1 MNPESMLPYEEETK
15 VRGLLRAAAAGDGM
29 STPDR
34 VERVLVERMRQAR
47 RRAAGMRVF
56 AAGAIAATVLFGL
69 GLLRDREESAPVAAI
84 APAPAAPAVAVAAE
98 AAPAIEPAKPA
109 RRRRANRE
117 RAPRMETAEFIPVG
131 AWQAIEP
138 MERGSIVRVRLSK
151 STLPALG
158 IPVSPDVWNET
169 VPADVVLGEDG
180 TMRAVRFVRTAQ

>member
-15 VRGLLRAAAAGDGM
+15 IRGLLRAAAATDGM
-29 STPDR
+29 ATPDR
-34 VERVLVERMRQAR
+34 VERMLVERMRVAR
-47 RRAAGMRVF
+47 RRAAAGRVVS
-56 AAGAIAATVLFGL
+56 AGAIAATVLFGL
-69 GLLRDREESAPVAAI
+69 GLLRDREAPAPVAAI
-84 APAPAAPAVAVAAE
+84 ATAPAAPAVERVH
-98 AAPAIEPAKPA
+98 AAPVVEPAKPA

-117 RAPRMETAEFIPVG
+117 RAPRMEQAEFIPVG

-158 IPVSPDVWNET
+158 IPVSPEVWNET

-180 TMRAVRFVRTAQ
+180 TMRAVRFVRAAQ

>member
-1 MNPESMLPYEEETK
+1 MNPESMLPYEEEAK
-15 VRGLLRAAAAGDGM
+15 IRRLLRAAAAGDGL

-47 RRAAGMRVF
+47 RRAAGVRVF

-69 GLLRDREESAPVAAI
+69 GLLRDREEAAPVAAVVTPPK
-84 APAPAAPAVAVAAE
+84 APVIETVEAAPAV
-98 AAPAIEPAKPA
+98 EPAKPVK
-109 RRRRANRE
+109 RRRANRE
-117 RAPRMETAEFIPVG
+117 RAPRMEPTEFIPVG

-151 STLPALG
+151 STLPVLG